1 MVDYMPKYNKYK
13 EKYLLLKNEKI
24 NQDLSSKDNKDMQT
38 GGDKKVYHSNI
49 ENLSIKN
56 NYFRKVLF
64 TTKNMQL
71 VIMSLLPNE
80 NIPLEIHKEHDQF
93 IKIEKGKC
101 EAIIGN
107 TNKKKINLQKGD
119 CIIIPNN
126 TYHEIKN
133 IGNIKLK
140 LYTIYTPPEH
150 NAYRIDKKKPM

>member
-1 MVDYMPKYNKYK
+1 MNDYIHKYNKYK
-13 EKYLLLKNEKI
+13 QKYLLLKNEKI
-24 NQDLSSKDNKDMQT
+24 NQI
-38 GGDKKVYHSNI
+38 GGEIKVYHNNI

-56 NYFRKVLF
+56 NYYRKVLS

-71 VIMSLLPNE
+71 VVMSLLPDE

-93 IKIEKGKC
+93 IKIEEGHGV
-101 EAIIGN
+101 AIIGN

-133 IGNIKLK
+133 TGNIKLK

-150 NAYRIDKKKPM
+150 DTYRVDKRKPI

>member
-1 MVDYMPKYNKYK
+1 MNDYIHKYIKYK
-13 EKYLLLKNEKI
+13 QKYLLIKNETI
-24 NQDLSSKDNKDMQT
+24 NQV
-38 GGDKKVYHSNI
+38 GGEKIIFHNNI

-56 NYFRKVLF
+56 NYYRKVLF

-71 VIMSLLPNE
+71 VVMSLLPDE
-80 NIPLEIHKEHDQF
+80 NIPLEIHKDHDQF
-93 IKIEKGKC
+93 IKIEKGYGV
-101 EAIIGN
+101 AIIGN
-107 TNKKKINLQKGD
+107 KNKKKINLQKGD

-150 NAYRIDKKKPM
+150 DAYKIDKKKPI

>member
-1 MVDYMPKYNKYK
+1 MDDYIYKYNKYK
-13 EKYLLLKNEKI
+13 EKYLLLKNESD
-24 NQDLSSKDNKDMQT
+24 NQV
-38 GGDKKVYHSNI
+38 GGDKKIYHSNI

-71 VIMSLLPNE
+71 VVMSLLPDE

-93 IKIEKGKC
+93 IKIEKGKG

-107 TNKKKINLQKGD
+107 ANKKKKILQKGD

-140 LYTIYTPPEH
+140 LYTIYMPPEH
-150 NAYRIDKKKPM
+150 DAYRIDKKKPI

>member
-1 MVDYMPKYNKYK
+1 MEDYIHKYNKYK
-13 EKYLLLKNEKI
+13 EKYLLLKNETS
-24 NQDLSSKDNKDMQT
+24 NQV
-38 GGDKKVYHSNI
+38 GGEKKVFHNNI
-49 ENLSIKN
+49 ENISIKN

-71 VIMSLLPNE
+71 VVMSLLPDE

-93 IKIEKGKC
+93 IKIEKGKG

-107 TNKKKINLQKGD
+107 KNKKKIILQKGD

-150 NAYRIDKKKPM
+150 DAYRVDKKKPI

>member
-1 MVDYMPKYNKYK
+1 MDDYIHKYNKYK
-13 EKYLLLKNEKI
+13 QKYLLLKN
-24 NQDLSSKDNKDMQT
+24 DLSNQVYTSKDVQI
-38 GGDKKVYHSNI
+38 GGEKKVFHNNI

-56 NYFRKVLF
+56 NYFRKVIF

-71 VIMSLLPNE
+71 VVMSLLPGE
-80 NIPLEIHKEHDQF
+80 NIPLEIHKDHDQF
-93 IKIEKGKC
+93 IKIEKGKG
-101 EAIIGN
+101 EAIIS
-107 TNKKKINLQKGD
+107 NKKRIILEKGD

-150 NAYRIDKKKPM
+150 DAYRIDKKKPL